1 MTVTIYHNPRCS
13 KSRQTLALL
22 EAKGI
27 APVIVEYLKEPP
39 SAAELKRILES
50 LGLRPRD
57 VLRKS
62 EPRYAE
68 LGLKERELTDLSFA
82 AARAR
87 VDHIGAGAASHH
99 FQQAHDEPHREDDD
113 GAEQEVA
120 ERLLDCGE
128 AHVVDAGDEPLQAVD
143 DVEGAEAERR
153 QDDAHDQR

>member
-27 APVIVEYLKEPP
+27 APVIMEYLKEPP

-68 LGLKERELTDLSFA
+68 LGLKERELTDEALIALMVQNPILIERPIVVNGTKA
-82 AARAR
+82 A
-87 VDHIGAGAASHH
+87 IGRPP
-99 FQQAHDEPHREDDD
+99 EKILEI
-113 GAEQEVA
+113 
-120 ERLLDCGE
+120 L
-128 AHVVDAGDEPLQAVD
+128 
-143 DVEGAEAERR
+143 
-153 QDDAHDQR
+153 